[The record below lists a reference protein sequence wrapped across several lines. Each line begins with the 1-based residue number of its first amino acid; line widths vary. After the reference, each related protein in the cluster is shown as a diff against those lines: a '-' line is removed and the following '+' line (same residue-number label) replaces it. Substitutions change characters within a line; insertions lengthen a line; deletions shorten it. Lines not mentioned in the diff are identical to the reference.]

1 MIRLTKRTPS
11 LEMQNDIANNIK
23 SYQDLKVAGKE
34 ISKTLLGAYNTTEI
48 KELLK
53 EETSCKC
60 AYCESKMLHVDYG
73 DIEHMTPKGEDPT
86 LRYSYENLT
95 LACGVCNT
103 KKSTHLD
110 VLNPYVV
117 DPEDHLFAF
126 GPLIFRKPHSD
137 VGAITEKRLDLN
149 RAPLVEKRKERIEAL
164 QSIADQIARTNNAS
178 LRQLLIDEFE
188 EQCSWKMEYS
198 LAAKAYANQVR
209 QHFFN

>member
-1 MIRLTKRTPS
+1 MIRLTKRALSP
-11 LEMQNDIANNIK
+11 EMQNAINDNIK
-23 SYQDLKVAGKE
+23 SYQELKAAGKE
-34 ISKTLLGAYNTTEI
+34 ISKALLSAYNTKEL

-73 DIEHMTPKGEDPT
+73 DIEHITPKGDDPT

-95 LACGVCNT
+95 LACGICNT

-110 VLNPYVV
+110 ILNPYIV
-117 DPEDHLFAF
+117 DPEEHLFAF

-164 QSIADQIARTNNAS
+164 QTIADQIVRTNNAS
-178 LRQLLIDEFE
+178 LRQLLLDEFE
-188 EQCSWKMEYS
+188 EQCSGKMEYS

-209 QHFFN
+209 QHFAN

>member
-1 MIRLTKRTPS
+1 MIRLTKRELSPA
-11 LEMQNDIANNIK
+11 LQGVLQNHIKKYQELKAADQDIPK
-23 SYQDLKVAGKE
+23 G
-34 ISKTLLGAYNTTEI
+34 LLNAYNTPEV

-73 DIEHMTPKGEDPT
+73 DIEHIVPKGDDPM

-103 KKSTHLD
+103 KKSAHVD
-110 VLNPYVV
+110 ILNPYVV
-117 DPEDHLFAF
+117 DPEDHLFAC
-126 GPLIFRKPHSD
+126 GPLIFRMPHSD

-164 QSIADQIARTNNAS
+164 QTIADQIVRTNNDS
-178 LRQLLIDEFE
+178 LRQLLIEEFE
-188 EQCSWKMEYS
+188 EQCSETMEYS
-198 LAAKAYANQVR
+198 LAAKAYARQVR
-209 QHFFN
+209 HYFAA